1 MDDVTAGTDTEA
13 IPLFREVGATWYW
26 LLAGP
31 IAAGIMLWIEK
42 SNGNG
47 WQISIPAFFLVVM
60 SGFIALQIKAA
71 RIHTSVVLTPQTLRQ
86 GTETI
91 KMSEILKVFP
101 EPDNPLAAKKDV
113 ERWQSARALG
123 ELVGVPKGRTGIGLR
138 LTGGRTAQAWARR
151 HRHLRN
157 LLTPLVEERVGPNE
171 PPDHDDESLQ
181 AGDGPFPRCRRAAAG
196 LCRGGG
202 LRGELV
208 GGALHGGRRTRAQGP
223 AGDHVSGV

>member
-1 MDDVTAGTDTEA
+1 MMGDVTAGTDTEA
-13 IPLFREVGATWYW
+13 SPLFREPGASWYW

-42 SNGNG
+42 SNGAG
-47 WQISIPAFFLVVM
+47 WQLSVPVFFLVVM
-60 SGFIALQIKAA
+60 TAFIALQVKAA
-71 RIHTSVVLTPQTLRQ
+71 RIHTSVVLTPQSLRQ

-91 KMSEILKVFP
+91 KVSEILKVYP

-138 LTGGRTAQAWARR
+138 LSSGRTAQAWARR

-157 LLTPLVEERVGPNE
+157 LLTPLVEERVGPNQ
-171 PPDHDDESLQ
+171 PPDDDDES
-181 AGDGPFPRCRRAAAG
+181 
-196 LCRGGG
+196 
-202 LRGELV
+202 
-208 GGALHGGRRTRAQGP
+208 
-223 AGDHVSGV
+223 SGW